1 MATKKQKREAL
12 EARKAIEAEE
22 TKRSGLQAQAQDRKA
37 RELQKERAEAVAKRM
52 NQRHAAILAMHG
64 LGARALERVES

>member
-22 TKRSGLQAQAQDRKA
+22 VRLSGLRALEQDRKA
-37 RELQKERAEAVAKRM
+37 RRLRQEAAAAEAKKI
-52 NQRHAAILAMHG
+52 NQRHNAILAMHG
-64 LGARALERVES
+64 LGAMAREES